1 MTHTPGPWYAYR
13 AADQGRPD
21 EAPIFVVGPSEFH
34 TVAKVRAG
42 NTDGDLPKQTEA
54 NALLIAA
61 APELLAALKSFL
73 EPYDG
78 YSYKELQRRVAIGV
92 MDYVTMRRIMTAR
105 AAIAKAEGRV

>member
-13 AADQGRPD
+13 ADYQGRPD

-42 NTDGDLPKQTEA
+42 NTDDDLPKQTEA

-61 APELLAALKSFL
+61 APELLAALKAVL
-73 EPYDG
+73 TVWHD
-78 YSYKELQRRVAIGV
+78 A
-92 MDYVTMRRIMTAR
+92 TATR
-105 AAIAKAEGRV
+105 HDDAAAEAAALAAIAKAEGST